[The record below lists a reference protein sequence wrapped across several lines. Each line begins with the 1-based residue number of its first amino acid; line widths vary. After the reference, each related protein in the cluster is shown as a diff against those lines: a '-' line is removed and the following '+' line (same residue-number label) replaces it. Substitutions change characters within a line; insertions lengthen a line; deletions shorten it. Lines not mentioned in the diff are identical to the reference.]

1 MHTDSMAPDWEQLLY
16 QYHKE
21 QGGYFVGNPLNDERY
36 PQCSLILD
44 LDKVPLV
51 IGSMITSSSQYGAV
65 CCASAQIQAKL
76 QVPYR
81 LDIRPMDLL
90 RRGLDLVMKED
101 IEVHDKELDKK
112 YLIRS
117 DNPEYTKLIL
127 PGSSLTRLLLQTKEF
142 KIKVCPMGEERELHT
157 VQVLCTRPINES
169 LFGKQMDMET
179 IALLTDLCREAYNTV
194 TQYPML

>member
-1 MHTDSMAPDWEQLLY
+1 MYTDSITPDWEQLLY

-44 LDKVPLV
+44 LDKTPLV
-51 IGSMITSSSQYGAV
+51 IGTIVTSSSQYGV
-65 CCASAQIQAKL
+65 TCCASAQMQAKL
-76 QVPYR
+76 QAPYH

-90 RRGLDLVMKED
+90 RRGLDIVMKEN
-101 IEVHDKELDKK
+101 IEVHDKQLDKK

-117 DNPEYTKLIL
+117 DNPDFTKLIL
-127 PGSSLTRLLLQTKEF
+127 PGSSLTRLLLKTKEF
-142 KIKVCPMGEERELHT
+142 RIKVCPMGEEKELHNL
-157 VQVLCTRPINES
+157 QVLCTRHMNDS
-169 LFGKQMDMET
+169 LMGKQMDMET
-179 IALLTDLCREAYNTV
+179 VALLVEICQEAYNTV